1 MGNGQLAPLLK
12 PVVYL
17 SLHRLDTLPAPIQNR
32 EIVLESVH
40 AVGHMIIVCVG
51 DGHGGRR

>member
-51 DGHGGRR
+51 DGHAGRR